1 MKTKRELVYGSIDS
15 RKEKRSAFRTA
26 FLFQLLQAINLDPI
40 QGYL

>member
-1 MKTKRELVYGSIDS
+1 MKIKSELVDASAYSC
-15 RKEKRSAFRTA
+15 KQKRSAYGAA